1 MTGSEMN
8 ACIGRT
14 SLLNTTALS
23 AGATVQ
29 DRVNLFHNKS
39 L

>member
-29 DRVNLFHNKS
+29 DIVNLFYKKT